1 MEPVFVLG
9 GYQTDFARNWTRES
23 VGDPLLSMLRESAL
37 GALETTK
44 VAPEEVDSVHVSNFA
59 SEAFT
64 GQSHLGAFIP
74 MLDSAWSEIPTSRH
88 EAACASGSVALL
100 SAAAEIESGRYDL
113 VLVVGAELMRNIP
126 GREAARRIGSAT
138 WVGHEGFGGALPWPS
153 QFDLI
158 SEEVEARYGLDRA
171 HLSRIS
177 EINQANARRNPLA
190 QTRDWDGNPARFSQ
204 DDEANPIVAG
214 RTRGSDCGRISDGA
228 TAVLLAGRGFMERRD
243 ERATSVVS
251 GWGHRT
257 AAIPLAAKLEASRG
271 ADYLFPHVRRTITD
285 AYARAGVVA
294 EEIDVFEVHDC
305 FTVNEYLAIEH
316 LGITAPG
323 HAWKAVEDG
332 WIEDGGSSPVNPSG
346 GLIGA
351 GHPVGATGV
360 RMLLDAHRQ
369 VTGTAGGYQVAG
381 ARTAGTLNIG
391 GSCSTAASFVVRS
404 QA

>member
-1 MEPVFVLG
+1 MLG

-23 VGDPLLSMLRESAL
+23 VEDPLLAMLRESAL
-37 GALETTK
+37 GALEAAK
-44 VAPEEVDSVHVSNFA
+44 IAPEKVEAVHVSNFA
-59 SEAFT
+59 SETFT

-74 MLDSAWSEIPTSRH
+74 MLDSAWSDIPTSRH

-100 SAAAEIESGRYDL
+100 SAAAEIEAGRYDL
-113 VLVVGAELMRNIP
+113 VLVVGVELMRNIP
-126 GREAARRIGSAT
+126 GKEAARHLGSAT
-138 WVGHEGFGGALPWPS
+138 WVGHEKFGGALPWPS

-158 SEEVEARYGLDRA
+158 ADEVEARYGLDRA

-177 EINQANARRNPLA
+177 EINQTNARRNPLA
-190 QTRDWDGNPARFSQ
+190 QTRNWDDNPARFSQ
-204 DDEANPIVAG
+204 DDQANPIVVG
-214 RTRGSDCGRISDGA
+214 QTRSSDCGRISDGA
-228 TAVLLAGRGFMERRD
+228 AAVLLASKEFAERRG
-243 ERATSVVS
+243 ERGTSVIS

-257 AAIPLAAKLEASRG
+257 AALPLEAKLDRSREKE
-271 ADYLFPHVRRTITD
+271 YVFPHVRRAITE
-285 AYARAGVVA
+285 AYGRSGAIA
-294 EEIDVFEVHDC
+294 EDIDVFEVHDC

-316 LGITAPG
+316 LGVTAPG
-323 HAWKAVEDG
+323 HAWEAVEDG
-332 WIEDGGSSPVNPSG
+332 WIEYGGSSPVNPSG

-404 QA
+404 QT